1 MASPQGAVLVIDDE
15 AHIRRFVRTG
25 FELEGFA
32 VREAEN
38 ASAGLR
44 SATSRRKSASSSNA
58 SSTIPREP
66 SSSCTRPTAGG

>member
-15 AHIRRFVRTG
+15 AHIRRFVRVG

-38 ASAGLR
+38 AWAGCVR
-44 SATSRRKSASSSNA
+44 
-58 SSTIPREP
+58 PRLTP
-66 SSSCTRPTAGG
+66 LI